1 MPSSPAHL
9 TWFSVFSSIV
19 IRGSSLQIKLACGIA
34 TVALFMGA
42 ACVAPISAAQATDTA
57 QVHERKAQE
66 YLNQKQPKLAI
77 PEFKAVLAADPDNL
91 NALANLGVLLFFEQ
105 NYAEA
110 EPYLKQTVAKR
121 PDLTKIRAL
130 LGMCERHL
138 GKTDAARTDLEA
150 VVGKLDETSVRRE
163 VGLELIEIYTASQEL
178 EKAAGVVAILKQSA
192 PTDPQVLYAAYR
204 IYTDLAGEAM
214 LGLSVAAPD
223 SGQMYQAM
231 AHELQ
236 RQRNLPGAI
245 TDFRKA
251 IAADP
256 KLPGIH
262 FELAETLHAS
272 DDLKQRAEAEQEYKL
287 AIAANSADEK
297 AIARLGDLTA
307 EKGDLDGAATYY
319 KQALVLAPDDA
330 DALLGMA
337 RVYTEKNDPNAAA
350 PLLERVVAADPTNET
365 AHYRLSA
372 VYRKLNR
379 PEDAKRELAAY
390 QKYKDI
396 KEKMRKIYKELRLDT
411 PSDEEGKE

>member
-1 MPSSPAHL
+1 MRVSVIFL
-9 TWFSVFSSIV
+9 LFSLGAV
-19 IRGSSLQIKLACGIA
+19 GL
-34 TVALFMGA
+34 GA
-42 ACVAPISAAQATDTA
+42 AQSSGVANEQARIHEQRAHQLLNEKKPELAA
-57 QVHERKAQE
+57 K
-66 YLNQKQPKLAI
+66 
-77 PEFKAVLAADPDNL
+77 EFAAVLAVDPHNL
-91 NALANLGVLLFFEQ
+91 DAQANLGVLLYFQ
-105 NYAEA
+105 KNYEAA
-110 EPYLKQTVAKR
+110 EPHLRNALEQK
-121 PDLTKIRAL
+121 PDLTNIHAL

-138 GKTDAARTDLEA
+138 GKTDAARADLEA
-150 VVGKLDETSVRRE
+150 VFGQLQEAKVRVE

-178 EKAAGVVAILKQSA
+178 GKAAGIVNILQQGS

-214 LGLSVAAPD
+214 LGLSVAAPE

-236 RQRNLPGAI
+236 RERDLPGAL
-245 TDFRKA
+245 TNFRKA
-251 IAADP
+251 LAANP

-272 DDLKQRAEAEQEYKL
+272 PDLKQRAEAEQEYKL
-287 AIAANSADEK
+287 AIAANSSDEK
-297 AIARLGDLTA
+297 AIARLGDVTA
-307 EKGDLDGAATYY
+307 DKGDLDGAASYY
-319 KQALVLAPDDA
+319 KQALAIVPDDA

-337 RVYTEKNDPNAAA
+337 RVYTEKNDPSAAA

-390 QKYKDI
+390 QKYKDL

-411 PSDEEGKE
+411 PSEEEGKG